1 MLYLENSLVK
11 EYRVIDFNYSKTD
24 EGELEEKM
32 LGSLFP
38 GYYST
43 PPHLESPKDKLKRKG
58 YSLSKEI
65 NSPTLNQADYSK
77 VCQNMMD
84 FCDELIGLQTDKY
97 TLQMLMLLRLKAR
110 VRLLKKKS
118 DQKQCNYLEP
128 YEIRNGIYTD
138 VNFFAREEVE
148 VLKEMYPVA
157 LELLKEKL
165 DQTVSGSCLKPDI
178 DALGWVVKRFVYS
191 DISSLCV
198 EVFLKLISQ
207 FIYTGSDFYV
217 PLLNCFRE
225 NLSPI
230 FAENLANRILADQK
244 FIKQIQY
251 HNQVSFLLDVLKEIV
266 PTFPEILIN
275 NVSGLNFITKSYPS
289 ANPRMFSLLYNLSLK
304 STGFF
309 RRVLQAGFDYQVFAA
324 IFLTLFKEYR
334 TALTE
339 ILYEALARGDLSSAE
354 KLLNLTNKHENK
366 TEITK
371 ERTSSIINAENASAA
386 TTVMKTQNIYIKYDD
401 GLVLD
406 MDKFFAYLEEKYQR
420 EKSGLKT
427 TPPGFFA
434 PSPRTTQQSS
444 LFFINQP
451 NSMIAILTKLGIIPE
466 DAVDEVKAIFS
477 KRFGVSFSLK
487 QPELP
492 IAPEVRTLVEAQQ
505 KQIQDL
511 TALVNQQQEQIKSLQ
526 GEVREL
532 RGRVDSLTPEVTRC
546 LAK

>member
-1 MLYLENSLVK
+1 MK
-11 EYRVIDFNYSKTD
+11 EYRIINFNYSKTD
-24 EGELEEKM
+24 EGELEEKI

-38 GYYST
+38 AHYST
-43 PPHLESPKDKLKRKG
+43 PTHLESPKDKLKRKG

-118 DQKQCNYLEP
+118 DQKQCNFLEP
-128 YEIRNGIYTD
+128 YEIKNGIYND

-165 DQTVSGSCLKPDI
+165 DQTVDGSCLKPDI

-191 DISSLCV
+191 DISSLCI

-217 PLLNCFRE
+217 PLLSCFRE
-225 NLSPI
+225 NLSTL
-230 FAENLANRILADQK
+230 FAENLANRILVDQK

-289 ANPRMFSLLYNLSLK
+289 GNPRMFSLLYNLSLK

-309 RRVLQAGFDYQVFAA
+309 RRVLQAGFEYQVFAA
-324 IFLTLFKEYR
+324 IFLTLFNEYR
-334 TALTE
+334 NTLTE
-339 ILYEALARGDLSSAE
+339 ILYEALARGDLSTAE

-371 ERTSSIINAENASAA
+371 EKISEKTNTETTSAA
-386 TTVMKTQNIYIKYDD
+386 KIVVKKSNIYTKYED
-401 GLVLD
+401 GLILD
-406 MDKFFAYLEEKYQR
+406 MDKFLAYLEEKYQR
-420 EKSGLKT
+420 ENPNLAT
-427 TPPGFFA
+427 TSPGFFA
-434 PSPRTTQQSS
+434 RPAGATKQSS

-466 DAVDEVKAIFS
+466 DAVEEAKAIFS
-477 KRFGVSFSLK
+477 KRFGVSFA
-487 QPELP
+487 PEPSKLP
-492 IAPEVRTLVEAQQ
+492 IAPEVRTIVEAQQ
-505 KQIQDL
+505 KQIEDL
-511 TALVNQQQEQIKSLQ
+511 MVFVNLQQEQIKALQ

-532 RGRVDSLTPEVTRC
+532 RGKVEALSPEVARC
-546 LAK
+546 SLK